1 MATRRPWITG
11 PQTTRIWPGGQATTT
26 LAGPVPPKASIG
38 RFNVQRAGEAFLV
51 RYTLRWEGGSSV
63 ESSVW
68 LPGPVLVHH
77 QSTERG

>member
-1 MATRRPWITG
+1 M
-11 PQTTRIWPGGQATTT
+11 
-26 LAGPVPPKASIG
+26 
-38 RFNVQRAGEAFLV
+38 